1 MRGRSERPMDGSSRK
16 RVKTEQDLQD
26 SDADLQAQTMPALAR
41 SDDGD
46 LSAALRFFHAE
57 LQEEGV
63 SFPSSFGPMLSAA
76 AAMVKSKAANEKQ
89 KAQLSKLCCPGLS
102 IAMDKVLNSDVLAA
116 WNEDVHAC
124 IFESLDGLRKLGSA
138 ILSQLP
144 SPYPPLLDAVCLLE
158 IMKALAVFID
168 DENKYHEMYSAG
180 RGGTGAAY
188 KPWKAP
194 SQTEEVALKKSF
206 EKIHMKLLKSMLLTP
221 SFWSQGVTHFVRHL
235 EQGEPAPAVRGARR
249 SLFQLLEQDKNI
261 ISSIIQMIGDAV
273 SMEHVQEVGRF
284 FRILIKESKLLE
296 EHVTA
301 LWDAEEASTA
311 FEMLRVDILCCL
323 LDTEWSIPDDSE
335 CSILEFAEWV
345 NNLQGI
351 PVGEELKIL
360 SLIKKLAIID
370 KTGVMGRSR
379 VFQLCWKHS
388 ASLPMTTIMEGFK
401 EIFQHC
407 KSMDDTMHKDG
418 ELEFDIMK
426 NGEGSVMEV
435 LKKAD
440 TGGSVNSYALNMCE
454 TDKDKLWE
462 EEKNVFFE
470 KCNKRLHK
478 FLEYR
483 LPVTRSDIGWES
495 LHRAKLVQALQTGVQ
510 ADLSAARLE
519 VMEKLELKTLNTL
532 NCESISHL
540 QVDNKLNELSNQQK
554 ILFSELN
561 DKQHREMMQFF
572 EDCQMNRENIVKEVL
587 YKKARVLACVEE
599 GKKPVDESL
608 SNYLHTAV
616 GLLKEDKEKQKIL
629 LQKLEE
635 AKEKMPSSE
644 CALCMLGWT
653 NRIRACYPC
662 GHASVCY
669 PCAEYWWRRKR
680 RCPICNSP
688 LSTKPI
694 MLPIQ
699 LFI

>member
-1 MRGRSERPMDGSSRK
+1 MRGRSETPMDGSSRK
-16 RVKTEQDLQD
+16 RVKMEQDIQD
-26 SDADLQAQTMPALAR
+26 PDADLQAQTMPVLAR

-46 LSAALRFFHAE
+46 LSAALRFCHAE

-63 SFPSSFGPMLSAA
+63 SFPSSFGRMLSAA

-89 KAQLSKLCCPGLS
+89 KAHLSKLCCPGLS

-124 IFESLDGLRKLGSA
+124 IFESLVGLRKLGSA

-144 SPYPPLLDAVCLLE
+144 SPYPPPLDAVCLLE
-158 IMKALAVFID
+158 IMKALAVFVD
-168 DENKYHEMYSAG
+168 DENKYHEMFSAG

-206 EKIHMKLLKSMLLTP
+206 EKIHRKLLKSMLLTP

-261 ISSIIQMIGDAV
+261 ISSIIQMISDAV

-345 NNLQGI
+345 DNLQGI

-370 KTGVMGRSR
+370 KTGVMGQSR

-388 ASLPMTTIMEGFK
+388 VSLPMTTIMEGFK

-407 KSMDDTMHKDG
+407 KSMDDTLHKDG

-426 NGEGSVMEV
+426 NGEGSVMEI

-440 TGGSVNSYALNMCE
+440 TGGSVNSYTLNMCE

-470 KCNKRLHK
+470 KCNKRLNK

-540 QVDNKLNELSNQQK
+540 QVDNKLNELSKQQK

-608 SNYLHTAV
+608 SKYLHTAV

-635 AKEKMPSSE
+635 ANE
-644 CALCMLGWT
+644 CMLSLC
-653 NRIRACYPC
+653 RILVEEEETMSNMQFTPLYKANN
-662 GHASVCY
+662 AS
-669 PCAEYWWRRKR
+669 
-680 RCPICNSP
+680 
-688 LSTKPI
+688 
-694 MLPIQ
+694 
-699 LFI
+699 

>member
-16 RVKTEQDLQD
+16 RVKTEQDIQD
-26 SDADLQAQTMPALAR
+26 SDADLQAQTMPVLAR

-46 LSAALRFFHAE
+46 LSAALRFCHAE

-63 SFPSSFGPMLSAA
+63 SFPSSFGRMLSAA
-76 AAMVKSKAANEKQ
+76 AAMR
-89 KAQLSKLCCPGLS
+89 CPRR
-102 IAMDKVLNSDVLAA
+102 M
-116 WNEDVHAC
+116 ERRRHAC
-124 IFESLDGLRKLGSA
+124 IFESLVGLRKLGSA

-144 SPYPPLLDAVCLLE
+144 SPYPPPLDAVCLLE
-158 IMKALAVFID
+158 IMKALAVFVD

-180 RGGTGAAY
+180 RGGAGAAY
-188 KPWKAP
+188 EPWKAP

-249 SLFQLLEQDKNI
+249 SLFQLLEQDKNL

-273 SMEHVQEVGRF
+273 SMEHVGRF

-345 NNLQGI
+345 DNLQGI

-370 KTGVMGRSR
+370 KTGVMGHSR

-407 KSMDDTMHKDG
+407 KSMDDTLHKDG

-532 NCESISHL
+532 YCESVSHL
-540 QVDNKLNELSNQQK
+540 QVDNKLNELSKQQK

-572 EDCQMNRENIVKEVL
+572 EDCQTNRENIVKEVL

-608 SNYLHTAV
+608 SKYLHAAV

-653 NRIRACYPC
+653 NQIRACYPC
-662 GHASVCY
+662 GHASVEVC
-669 PCAEYWWRRKR
+669 R
-680 RCPICNSP
+680 
-688 LSTKPI
+688 
-694 MLPIQ
+694 MLVEV
-699 LFI
+699 LRHRLL